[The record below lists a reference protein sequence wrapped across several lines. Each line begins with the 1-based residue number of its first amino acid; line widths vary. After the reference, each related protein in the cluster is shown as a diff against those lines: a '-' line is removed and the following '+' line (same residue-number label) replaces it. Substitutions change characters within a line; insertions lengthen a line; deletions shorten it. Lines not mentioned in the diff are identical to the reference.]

1 MALNLYVLIIFFIIE
16 LKKIFLKI
24 KFCLFSIFYKILI
37 LLLFNKNY
45 LKQLILLKFKIIM
58 ETDINIPKTKSVN
71 FCF

>member
-1 MALNLYVLIIFFIIE
+1 MTNKFINLFILLILYKI
-16 LKKIFLKI
+16 KIFLKI
-24 KFCLFSIFYKILI
+24 KFCLFLIFYKILI

-58 ETDINIPKTKSVN
+58 ETDINVPKTKSVN